1 LIFYGVI
8 YLKIKKKRNKQLN
21 EIYVLLFLQLSQTA
35 VLIGGDSRL
44 FIVNNLQIRL
54 YSRSFKKVEH
64 SW

>member
-1 LIFYGVI
+1 MKFMFY
-8 YLKIKKKRNKQLN
+8 Y
-21 EIYVLLFLQLSQTA
+21 FLQLSQTA